1 MLSLG
6 YTKYLTQGGDWGSM
20 TTRYL
25 ALSFPGN
32 VKAVHLNYFSAVTGA
47 KDAPGDLSA
56 LEQKGIERR
65 DDFKHKGSAYQEIQG
80 VSGPRLLPSE
90 ADFRVVDRA
99 LHARSC
105 VIMLSGSAHRLHC
118 REDVSLV
125 VTEQAPIRR

>member
-1 MLSLG
+1 
-6 YTKYLTQGGDWGSM
+6 M

-80 VSGPRLLPSE
+80 VGVPRLLLYE
-90 ADFRVVDRA
+90 ADFRLVDRA
-99 LHARSC
+99 LHTWSC
-105 VIMLSGSAHRLHC
+105 AVVLTGGAYRLHR
-118 REDVSLV
+118 REDVPVV
-125 VTEQAPIRR
+125 VTEQASFR